1 MAGEKA
7 QEAMWYRQEY
17 QRLTAEVDT
26 LRIALQHIADLGDEN
41 DLDAAIELART
52 ALGQP
57 PKPTG

>member
-1 MAGEKA
+1 
-7 QEAMWYRQEY
+7 MWYRQEY

-57 PKPTG
+57 PKPTS